1 MHALK
6 FLFTTDVGLFSIIG
20 LAFMIFGIGGF
31 FTYLFLF
38 AKDRTEAQ
46 GYPETKERL
55 VDQSV

>member
-55 VDQSV
+55 AD